1 MDLPQQ
7 LVFVVQ
13 SNRLQ
18 GLIWQALLKSQKFSV
33 ILESANADLGDCLSQ
48 IATAGLTLP
57 DLIILDAEIPDLN
70 PYEFCR
76 WCQTQFP
83 MIQVFLTRVHNQSLS
98 DTERR
103 WATKQGAADFLN
115 GFSRE
120 TLMST
125 AATNMRSILTA
136 TDELFLDEKAL
147 LTVLLNIRRQ
157 IGTPKSVAPSKPQS
171 APVASTKAS
180 LKDVSAPKSEVP
192 PNVPSTIGK
201 TTGNFLRDLDWV
213 AAGLQS
219 LKHSQTVAK
228 DNGEETAG
236 EETATSATANLAERQ
251 KTPAGLRSTPIRRYR
266 GVAY

>member
-1 MDLPQQ
+1 VDLPQK
-7 LVFVVQ
+7 LAFVVQ
-13 SNRLQ
+13 PNRLQ
-18 GLIWQALLKSQKFSV
+18 GLIWQAILKSQKFSV

-57 DLIILDAEIPDLN
+57 DLIILDADTPDLN

-76 WCQTQFP
+76 WCQARFP
-83 MIQVFLTRVHNQSLS
+83 MIQVFLTRVHNQPLS

-103 WATKQGAADFLN
+103 WATKQGAADFFN

-125 AATNMRSILTA
+125 AATNIKSILAA
-136 TDELFLDEKAL
+136 TDEPFLDEKAL

-157 IGTPKSVAPSKPQS
+157 IGTTKAAASSKPQS
-171 APVASTKAS
+171 APVGSAKAS
-180 LKDVSAPKSEVP
+180 VKAASAPAAAVP
-192 PNVPSTIGK
+192 PKAPSTGGE

-213 AAGLQS
+213 TAGLQS
-219 LKHSQTVAK
+219 LKHNQTAAQGDGK
-228 DNGEETAG
+228 GGSGEEPTTA
-236 EETATSATANLAERQ
+236 ATANLAERQ
-251 KTPAGLRSTPIRRYR
+251 KTPTGPRSTPTRRYR